1 MLTLPLW
8 FGSCNRGGDQSIPV
22 LSPKASMEKM
32 QLEDGFSIK
41 LVASEPLISTPVCMT
56 FDDSGRIWVVEM
68 SDYHPIKEDS
78 TQQYPLGKVV
88 ILEDKDHDGV
98 MDSRKL
104 FLDSLVMPRAICLV
118 DGGVLVGTP
127 PNLWY
132 YAIDQD
138 KPGRKTLVDSAYTV
152 SNNPEGQTN
161 GLMRSIDNWIYSAG
175 FGSSKR
181 YRRINGH
188 WVTQKTFLRGQW
200 GVSQDN
206 EGHLFYNNNSQNLLG
221 DYFLPGVTHGN
232 LYQKRVAGFNQ
243 KIIEDNRVYPAGPTP
258 GVNRGYREGILDSTK
273 RLVNFTAA
281 CGPLIYRGGIFP
293 AAYAGNA
300 FVCEPAAYLVKR
312 NILRQQ
318 GVKITGEQAYQGKE
332 FLRSLDKR
340 FRPVSLYDGP
350 DGALYLVDMY
360 RGVIQDALS
369 ITDYLKDYSLKHG
382 LNAPVNCGRIYKI
395 FPKKAALD
403 EVKIPDDPAQ
413 LVTLLRSKNG
423 WVRDR
428 AQERI
433 VDRQYRQLVPELRQL
448 LDAGDVLTS
457 IHAFWTLQGLDALQ
471 QADIVGLLNSSSE
484 SLRQQSLTA
493 LIGLLDKGNYNDYLP
508 MIRQLASQ
516 NDSLLAPYLAYTAG
530 AIYPF
535 SPQTA
540 EQLWG
545 NLLKTYPHNAY
556 VTDAII
562 GGIQDKEAQFVAR
575 FQGDSLFH
583 KHLARVLA
591 NKAKIKS
598 AKNLASLKNK
608 YPDGYAVYTGTC
620 QTCHGADGNGI
631 EFVAPPLNGSNWVAG
646 DKHKLIAIVLYGLSG
661 PVQVNHKMYKKPQ
674 VTGEMPGFGNN
685 KFSDKTL
692 AEIISFIRQ
701 SWNNTADPVDT
712 VDIAQVRK
720 TYPGRDQ
727 SFSMEE
733 LMGSGK

>member
-1 MLTLPLW
+1 M
-8 FGSCNRGGDQSIPV
+8 
-22 LSPKASMEKM
+22 KKME
-32 QLEDGFSIK
+32 LEEGFSIK

-68 SDYHPIKEDS
+68 SDYHPIKEDT

-88 ILEDKDHDGV
+88 ILEDKDEDGV
-98 MDSRKL
+98 MDTRKL

-132 YAIDQD
+132 ITTDHD
-138 KPGRKTLVDSAYTV
+138 RPGQRTLVDSAYTV

-161 GLMRSIDNWIYSAG
+161 GLMRSIDNWVYSAG

-181 YRRINGH
+181 YRKINGH

-200 GVSQDN
+200 GITQDN

-221 DYFLPGVTHGN
+221 DYFLPGVTGGN

-243 KIIEDNRVYPAGPTP
+243 KIIQDNRVYPAGPTP
-258 GVNRGYREGILDSTK
+258 GVNRGYREGILDSTQ
-273 RLVNFTAA
+273 RLVSFTAA
-281 CGPLIYRGGIFP
+281 CGPLVYRGGIFP
-293 AAYAGNA
+293 GGYAGNA
-300 FVCEPAAYLVKR
+300 FVCEPAANLIKR
-312 NILRQQ
+312 NILSRQ

-369 ITDYLKDYSLKHG
+369 ITDYLKDYSLTHG
-382 LNAPVNCGRIYKI
+382 LNTPLNCGRIYKI
-395 FPKKAALD
+395 FPQNATLHR
-403 EVKIPDDPAQ
+403 VNIPDDPAQ
-413 LVTLLRSKNG
+413 LVALLRSHNG

-433 VDRQYRQLVPELRQL
+433 VDRQYRQLIPAIRQL
-448 LDAGDVLTS
+448 LTGSGDPVTR
-457 IHAFWTLQGLDALQ
+457 IHALWTLQGLDALRQ
-471 QADIVGLLNSSSE
+471 SDLVALLSHPGEPLRPQA
-484 SLRQQSLTA
+484 LTA
-493 LIGLLDKGNYNDYLP
+493 LVGLWNKETYPDYLP
-508 MIRQLASQ
+508 AVRQLLSER
-516 NDSLLAPYLAYTAG
+516 DSLLAPYVAYAVNG
-530 AIYPF
+530 LFPVSA
-535 SPQTA
+535 QTA

-545 NLLKTYPHNAY
+545 ELLKKYPDNAY
-556 VTDAII
+556 VADAII
-562 GGIQDKEAQFVAR
+562 SGIQDKEAQFTTR
-575 FQGDSLFH
+575 FRGDSLFH
-583 KHLARVLA
+583 KHLARVIA
-591 NKAKIKS
+591 NKAKIER
-598 AKNLASLKNK
+598 AKNLASLKDK

-631 EFVAPPLNGSNWVAG
+631 EFVAPPLNGSDWVAG
-646 DKHKLIAIVLYGLSG
+646 DKHTLIAIVLYGLSG
-661 PVQVNHKMYKKPQ
+661 PVQVNHKWYKKPQ

-685 KFSDKTL
+685 KFSDRTL
-692 AEIISFIRQ
+692 AEIVSFIRQ
-701 SWNNTADPVDT
+701 SWNNTADPVDSA
-712 VDIAQVRK
+712 DIAQVRK
-720 TYPGRDQ
+720 AYPGREQ

-733 LMGSGK
+733 LKGASGN